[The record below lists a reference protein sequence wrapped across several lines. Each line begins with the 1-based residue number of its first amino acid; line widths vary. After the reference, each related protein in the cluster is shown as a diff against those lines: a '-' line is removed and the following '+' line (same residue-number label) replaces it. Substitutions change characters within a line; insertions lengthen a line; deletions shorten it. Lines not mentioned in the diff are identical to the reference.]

1 MTEGRHTVIVHASDG
16 KEIERLTF
24 DLQKL
29 SPLDA
34 VLHERFFVYN
44 VSGQNVYRR
53 GVHGYAVHA
62 EDATYSEELIGL
74 QRFFEQRDV
83 DYPFQSAPDSVS
95 VDANSSHTVKKVS
108 FNAAKDVDLR
118 RFALIRLREGKAD
131 EAKKAIDRAV
141 INAPCDTPTRRTQV
155 YLANM
160 TASSEAASEAAA
172 AFFEAFFPFVA
183 CASPRAHF
191 VTATGRPDYHRAI

>member
-1 MTEGRHTVIVHASDG
+1 
-16 KEIERLTF
+16 
-24 DLQKL
+24 
-29 SPLDA
+29 
-34 VLHERFFVYN
+34 N

-141 INAPCDTPTRRTQV
+141 INAPCEKRLPKRRIGGLRTVRRTISKRI
-155 YLANM
+155 APIRTS
-160 TASSEAASEAAA
+160 TARTD
-172 AFFEAFFPFVA
+172 VRRR
-183 CASPRAHF
+183 CARSTERC
-191 VTATGRPDYHRAI
+191 